1 MSPKSDKT
9 YPRAEEGREK
19 RLDSL
24 LPEAMRKALVTGIG
38 AIFMTEESLR
48 GLVTEMRLPKEA
60 AGYLVKQA
68 DAARGQLVDA
78 VTKEIG
84 RVVESINIGAE
95 IQKILT
101 SIVIEVKTE
110 IRLVPAEEGL
120 VRPKVSTTVH
130 ARRAREPKDRAAD
143 KDGPGRTREDRE
155 RDPD

>member
-1 MSPKSDKT
+1 MTQKADKGHPKADD
-9 YPRAEEGREK
+9 GREK

-24 LPEAMRKALVTGIG
+24 LPEAMRKALVTGLG

-48 GLVTEMRLPKEA
+48 GLVAEMRLPKEA

-101 SIVIEVKTE
+101 SVVIEVKTE
-110 IRLVPAEEGL
+110 IRLVPAEDGL
-120 VRPKVSTTVH
+120 VKPKVSTTVH
-130 ARRAREPKDRAAD
+130 ARRAREPKDR
-143 KDGPGRTREDRE
+143 DGRGREDRE
-155 RDPD
+155 PDAD